1 MTLHVII
8 GLAIALSA
16 IAVVFVSDKV
26 IDTSSSCKRN
36 WIIVCVVLIGAFIAI
51 ESYTAALLLGSALL
65 AGILTN
71 QAFLF
76 LLNTVNVF
84 NRKSDP

>member
-1 MTLHVII
+1 MTHVII
-8 GLAIALSA
+8 GSIIMLSA
-16 IAVVFVSDKV
+16 IAVVFVSDKI

-36 WIIVCVVLIGAFIAI
+36 WIVVCVVLIGGLIAI
-51 ESYTAALLLGSALL
+51 ESYTAAVLLCSALL

-71 QAFLF
+71 QAILF